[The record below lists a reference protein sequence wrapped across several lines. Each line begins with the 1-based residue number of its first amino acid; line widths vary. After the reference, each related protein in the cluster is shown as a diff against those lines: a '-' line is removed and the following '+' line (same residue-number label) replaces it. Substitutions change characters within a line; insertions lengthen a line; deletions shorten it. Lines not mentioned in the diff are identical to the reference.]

1 MAVVNL
7 NSQTTIKVNNFPDSV
22 RENPDV
28 YISGAYPQLACFSEI
43 LANSVDEAKAGF
55 CDTINVAYDMRNN
68 VIRVQD
74 NGRGIPVAPCDDP
87 SHEGYS
93 QMEVALTVLSAG
105 GKFGG
110 DNGYKEDTGGK
121 NGMGSSVVNALSDL
135 FVSEVH
141 AMGKVYRVSF
151 EKGLYKE
158 RQNVVG
164 TCGENEHGTTITY
177 KLDATMF
184 DDIVVNPVSL
194 MEMCQQMAFLNNG
207 LKVNVAIISPEGKM
221 AKKSFCYTDGLKA
234 YLEQLLKG
242 KELAVE
248 TKIHL
253 NKTVPAKDLPRD
265 LSFDISFGYTTRE
278 DQSLKSFVNSID
290 TEDGGTHVQGF
301 TRGICDAIRKYG
313 IEKKKIK
320 ENNDFDLNDT
330 NRGIVGIIA
339 VRYKK
344 PTFDR
349 QSKTK
354 LDMPKVR
361 TIIANALQDVF
372 YDYLEQNPKEAE
384 VILEKALL
392 YRKMRIKAK
401 EARER
406 VKNGKGANPKLKTLG
421 KLAICHV
428 KDPSRAELWVVEG
441 DSAAGSAKEG
451 RDPETQAILPL
462 FGKVKNAVKD
472 GMTAKEILDNDKLGV
487 FYTALGCGV
496 DDDFDISGLNYDKI
510 MLFADADADGK
521 HIQLLHIGHIWRHAP
536 ELILQG
542 HVYIPQPPLFR
553 ATKKG
558 QKDRW
563 YYTNAELDAAREELK
578 GWTIG
583 RFKGLGE
590 MSAEQLWETSMN
602 PETRILYRITA
613 EYAEAVEQMLETCLG
628 SNVAPR
634 KAMIMETTFAA

>member
-1 MAVVNL
+1 MAVDL

-55 CDTINVAYDMRNN
+55 CTQIDVAYDMRNN
-68 VIRVQD
+68 FITVRD

-87 SHEGYS
+87 LHKGYS

-105 GKFGG
+105 GKFSG

-121 NGMGSSVVNALSDL
+121 NGMGSSVVNALSES
-135 FVSEVH
+135 FKSEVR
-141 AMGKVYRVSF
+141 AGGKIYRVAF
-151 EKGLYKE
+151 AKGIYTE
-158 RQNVVG
+158 RQSVVG

-177 KLDATMF
+177 KLDDTMF
-184 DDIVVNPVSL
+184 EDIVVNPMSL
-194 MEMCQQMAFLNNG
+194 MEMCQQMAFLNNE
-207 LKVNVAIISPEGKM
+207 LKVNVAIVNPEGKLG
-221 AKKSFCYTDGLKA
+221 KKSFCYTDGLKA
-234 YLEQLLKG
+234 YLDQLLKG

-278 DQSLKSFVNSID
+278 EQSLKSFVNSID

-301 TRGICDAIRKYG
+301 IQGVCDAIRKYG

-320 ENNDFDLNDT
+320 EKKDFELNDT

-372 YDYLEQNPKEAE
+372 YDYLEANPKEAE

-406 VKNGKGANPKLKTLG
+406 VRNGKGANPKLKTLG
-421 KLAICHV
+421 KLAGCHT
-428 KDPSRAELWVVEG
+428 KNPLEAELWAVEG
-441 DSAAGSAKEG
+441 DSAAGSAKTG
-451 RDPETQAILPL
+451 RDPETQAILPI

-472 GMTAKEILDNDKLGV
+472 GMSAKEILNNDKLGI
-487 FYTALGCGV
+487 FYAAIGTGV
-496 DDDFDISGLNYDKI
+496 DDDFNIDNLNYDKI
-510 MLFADADADGK
+510 MLFADADWN
-521 HIQLLHIGHIWRHAP
+521 LNL
-536 ELILQG
+536 
-542 HVYIPQPPLFR
+542 
-553 ATKKG
+553 
-558 QKDRW
+558 
-563 YYTNAELDAAREELK
+563 AA
-578 GWTIG
+578 
-583 RFKGLGE
+583 
-590 MSAEQLWETSMN
+590 
-602 PETRILYRITA
+602 
-613 EYAEAVEQMLETCLG
+613 
-628 SNVAPR
+628 
-634 KAMIMETTFAA
+634 

>member
-1 MAVVNL
+1 MAVDL

-55 CDTINVAYDMRNN
+55 CTQIDVAYDMRNN
-68 VIRVQD
+68 FITVRD

-87 SHEGYS
+87 LHKGYS

-105 GKFGG
+105 GKFSG

-121 NGMGSSVVNALSDL
+121 NGMGSSVVNALSES
-135 FVSEVH
+135 FKSEVR
-141 AMGKVYRVSF
+141 AGGKIYRVAF
-151 EKGLYKE
+151 AKGIYTE

-177 KLDATMF
+177 KLDDTMF
-184 DDIVVNPVSL
+184 EDIVVNPMSL
-194 MEMCQQMAFLNNG
+194 MEMCQQMAFLNNE
-207 LKVNVAIISPEGKM
+207 LKVNVAIVNPEGKLG
-221 AKKSFCYTDGLKA
+221 KKSFCYTDGLKA
-234 YLEQLLKG
+234 YLDQLLKG

-278 DQSLKSFVNSID
+278 EQSLKSFVNSID

-301 TRGICDAIRKYG
+301 IQGVCDAIRKYG

-320 ENNDFDLNDT
+320 EKKDFELNDT

-372 YDYLEQNPKEAE
+372 YDYLEANPKEAE

-406 VKNGKGANPKLKTLG
+406 VRNGKGANPKLKTLG
-421 KLAICHV
+421 KLAGCHT
-428 KDPSRAELWVVEG
+428 KNPLEAELWAVEG
-441 DSAAGSAKEG
+441 DSAAGSAKTG
-451 RDPETQAILPL
+451 RDPETQAILPI

-472 GMTAKEILDNDKLGV
+472 GMSAKEILNNDKLGI
-487 FYTALGCGV
+487 FYAAIGTGV
-496 DDDFDISGLNYDKI
+496 DDDFNIDNLNYDKI
-510 MLFADADADGK
+510 MLFADADADGG
-521 HIQLLHIGHIWRHAP
+521 HIIILHIGHIWRHAP
-536 ELILQG
+536 QLIEDG
-542 HVYIPQPPLFR
+542 HIYVPQPPLFR
-553 ATKKG
+553 AVKKG
-558 QKDRW
+558 QKDKW
-563 YYTNAELDAAREELK
+563 FYTTAELDAAREELN
-578 GWTIG
+578 GWTIS

-602 PETRILYRITA
+602 PKTRILRRITV
-613 EYAEAVEQMLETCLG
+613 EDAVLAEQMLETCLG

-634 KAMIMETTFAA
+634 KEMIMATTFAA

>member
-1 MAVVNL
+1 VN
-7 NSQTTIKVNNFPDSV
+7 I
-22 RENPDV
+22 
-28 YISGAYPQLACFSEI
+28 
-43 LANSVDEAKAGF
+43 
-55 CDTINVAYDMRNN
+55 M
-68 VIRVQD
+68 
-74 NGRGIPVAPCDDP
+74 
-87 SHEGYS
+87 
-93 QMEVALTVLSAG
+93 
-105 GKFGG
+105 
-110 DNGYKEDTGGK
+110 
-121 NGMGSSVVNALSDL
+121 MGSSVVNALSDL
-135 FVSEVH
+135 FVSEVR

-158 RQNVVG
+158 RQKVVG

-184 DDIVVNPVSL
+184 DDIVVNPISL
-194 MEMCQQMAFLNNG
+194 MEMCQQMAFLNNE
-207 LKVNVAIISPEGKM
+207 LKVNVAIINPEGKV

-301 TRGICDAIRKYG
+301 TQGICDAIRKYG

-320 ENNDFDLNDT
+320 EKKDFELNDT

-406 VKNGKGANPKLKTLG
+406 VKNGKAANPKLKTLG
-421 KLAICHV
+421 KLVICHT
-428 KDPSRAELWVVEG
+428 KDPSKAELWAVEG

-451 RDPETQAILPL
+451 RDPETQAILPI

-472 GMTAKEILDNDKLGV
+472 GMSTKEVLDNDKLGV
-487 FYTALGCGV
+487 FYAALGCGI
-496 DDDFDISGLNYDKI
+496 DDEFDESKLNYDQI
-510 MLFADADADGK
+510 MLFADADSDGG
-521 HIQLLHIGHIWRHAP
+521 HIIILHIGHIWRHAP
-536 ELILQG
+536 LLIIHG

-553 ATKKG
+553 AVKKG

-563 YYTNAELDAAREELK
+563 FYTTAELNAVRDELN
-578 GWTIG
+578 GWTIS

-602 PETRILYRITA
+602 PETRILRRVTV
-613 EYAEAVEQMLETCLG
+613 EDAVVAEQMLETCLG
-628 SNVAPR
+628 ANVAPR
-634 KAMIMETTFAA
+634 KEMIMATTFAA